1 MPKEPDVAV
10 ITDIGEGIRFLSKLR
25 EEIERLPNKKVIEI
39 EERTGMDDFSSRLR
53 RRTSYG
59 SRVPRWNYGKF

>member
-1 MPKEPDVAV
+1 MPKETDVAV

-59 SRVPRWNYGKF
+59 SRVQG

>member
-59 SRVPRWNYGKF
+59 SRVQG